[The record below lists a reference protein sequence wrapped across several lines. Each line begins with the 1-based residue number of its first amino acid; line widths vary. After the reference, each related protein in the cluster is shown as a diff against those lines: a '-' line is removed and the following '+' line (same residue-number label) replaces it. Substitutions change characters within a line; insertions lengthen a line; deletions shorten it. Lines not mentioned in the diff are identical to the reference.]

1 MTGMGRH
8 TTLVNGHRGEDGAAT
23 SPVIAPFVI
32 PPALS
37 LPRGPVSDLAHDQT
51 LTEEMTEAIRDNIDG
66 DKVIRLLAAVVVLTV
81 AAIAAIVSY
90 SHIFELGRLHG
101 QDGTAAR
108 LLPLSVDGLIAAASL
123 VMLHAARNKLP
134 VPRLARFMLALGVA
148 ATVAANV
155 EFGLPF
161 GWLSAVVSAWPAVAF
176 VGSVEMAVRF
186 VRDAR
191 AVAAGEADDDATDDT
206 PRRDRWR
213 DKWRDRRAARTRQ
226 DDTSLSPPPDPP
238 LPPDDDAD
246 DDEKDGPPPPPPPP
260 DPPKDRRKLPTGR
273 DKALA
278 IMKRNPGLS
287 DAEVAKRARV
297 SVRTVQRARN

>member
-1 MTGMGRH
+1 M
-8 TTLVNGHRGEDGAAT
+8 
-23 SPVIAPFVI
+23 
-32 PPALS
+32 
-37 LPRGPVSDLAHDQT
+37 LA
-51 LTEEMTEAIRDNIDG
+51 
-66 DKVIRLLAAVVVLTV
+66 V
-81 AAIAAIVSY
+81 AAIAAVVCY

-134 VPRLARFMLALGVA
+134 VPRLARLMLALGVA

-191 AVAAGEADDDATDDT
+191 AVAAGEAVDGAADGAL
-206 PRRDRWR
+206 RYDRWR
-213 DKWRDRRAARTRQ
+213 DRWRDRRAAGRRQ
-226 DDTSLSPPPDPP
+226 DDMTPVPPPS
-238 LPPDDDAD
+238 A
-246 DDEKDGPPPPPPPP
+246 
-260 DPPKDRRKLPTGR
+260 
-273 DKALA
+273 A
-278 IMKRNPGLS
+278 
-287 DAEVAKRARV
+287 
-297 SVRTVQRARN
+297 